1 MREASGQDGD
11 GEVDM
16 ELSEKEA
23 AYISRREK
31 VQGLLVHRLSSG
43 GRGRTCWEVRLAR
56 VGLFMQCPTGEP
68 FRSGRW

>member
-1 MREASGQDGD
+1 MREAWGQGGD

-23 AYISRREK
+23 AYISRGEK
-31 VQGLLVHRLSSG
+31 VQGLLVHGLSSG

-56 VGLFMQCPTGEP
+56 VGLLMQCPSGEP
-68 FRSGRW
+68 LRSGTW